1 MPAGD
6 EACEHLTSAAC
17 LQRCSP
23 RLLVCGRCA
32 EIVPLPPAD
41 GAGVLPPAR
50 VHAAP
55 GGILRGK
62 YRLIRKLGEGAHGV
76 SYLAEHVYLSHPC
89 VVKLL
94 PHRVADAT
102 DAAVQRLRSAARA
115 GFRVNDVNVVRVLDC
130 DVVRGQWYFVM
141 EYVEGA
147 DLGEVIRAGVRLSW
161 QQALQIAVDA
171 AGGLTAI
178 HRCKLVHR
186 DIKPSNLLLG
196 TDGRVRVA
204 DLGVAGFA
212 HDRTDP
218 HPASA
223 AEQVGT
229 LAYSAPELF
238 EPGAPV
244 GPRADLYSLG
254 ATLYHLVT
262 GRLPH
267 SGGTVFQRLIDLSCR
282 AATWPADLSTNPPA
296 WFIDAVMR
304 LLEIDPRQRFESAR
318 QFVEHLKPPAVEAV
332 PPSAAPVAETLE
344 PRGIGVLPF
353 ENERQ
358 DPHDDWLGYALANY
372 VSRALA
378 ELPGVY
384 VADQDG
390 LVGVLARLDAP
401 SAQSGAERLRTAGR
415 MVGAGTVVTGRF
427 ARDGGALRVI
437 AEVCRAESAAA
448 QTAARVEGSLAD
460 LAELEKKLL
469 SRLVRVLHLGPVG
482 QDTPH
487 PARSSVLEARE
498 KLVLGR
504 QEFLRGNYEQAID
517 LAQEAV
523 ALDPQF
529 AEAMGFMGVCYARV
543 GNYEAAETQ
552 HHRQE
557 HLAKEWDDGRLE
569 TEALANL
576 GVMHYFRGDYEAA
589 QCHYERAAARA
600 GRLGLAVEE
609 AQICNN
615 LGFVL
620 LRRGLLAEAE
630 AAFHRAIATHRTY
643 GGLTSLVGP
652 YNGMGNVLVEQ
663 KRYSEARTY
672 YRRAL
677 ALAEEVGDRT
687 SVGTTHMH
695 LGRCAAVEQRF
706 AEAKHEFTMSL
717 NALEETRFWNGLAR
731 AYEYIAEMNMQL
743 GDFDEAIRCA
753 DKRIELARQ
762 HTNARMEQAAWAQKA
777 ESLQRA
783 GRTAEAAACLA
794 KGRDAQPG

>member
-1 MPAGD
+1 MPVSATQCEHQSNRDHLRPAG
-6 EACEHLTSAAC
+6 T
-17 LQRCSP
+17 
-23 RLLVCGRCA
+23 RLLSCELCGCVLP
-32 EIVPLPPAD
+32 VPPYAS
-41 GAGVLPPAR
+41 AGVPPPAR

-55 GGILRGK
+55 DGVLRGK

-102 DAAVQRLRSAARA
+102 DAAVLRLRSEARA
-115 GFRVNDVNVVRVLDC
+115 GFRVNDGNVVRVLDC

-147 DLGEVIRAGVRLSW
+147 DLSEAVKAGVAITW
-161 QQALQIAVDA
+161 EQAVEIAIDA
-171 AGGLTAI
+171 ARGLAAI
-178 HRCKLVHR
+178 HRCGLVHR
-186 DIKPSNLLLG
+186 DVKPSNLLLG

-218 HPASA
+218 YPASA

-238 EPGAPV
+238 EPGAAV

-267 SGGTVFQRLIDLSCR
+267 AGATVFQRLIDLSCR
-282 AATWPADLSTNPPA
+282 EVSWPSDLASNPPE
-296 WFIDAVMR
+296 WFVGAVMR
-304 LLEIDPRQRFESAR
+304 LLAIDPAQRFESPR
-318 QFVEHLKPPAVEAV
+318 EFVEHLRPPAESTAPGSVV
-332 PPSAAPVAETLE
+332 PVAETLE

-378 ELPGVY
+378 QFPGVY

-390 LVGVLARLDAP
+390 LVGILARVDARGGQAG
-401 SAQSGAERLRTAGR
+401 SARLLAAGR

-427 ARDGGALRVI
+427 TRDGGAIRVL
-437 AEVCRAESAAA
+437 AEVFRADRPEA
-448 QTAARVEGSLAD
+448 QAMARVEGGLAD
-460 LAELEKKLL
+460 LGELEKNLV
-469 SRLVRVLHLGPVG
+469 SRLVRVLNLGVAR
-482 QDTPH
+482 QEAPH
-487 PARSSVLEARE
+487 PGHTSVLAARE

-504 QEFLRGNYEQAID
+504 QEFLRGNYEQAIA

-523 ALDPQF
+523 SLDPLF
-529 AEAMGFMGVCYARV
+529 AEAIGFIGVCYARV
-543 GNYEAAETQ
+543 GNYEAAAAQ

-557 HLAKEWDDGRLE
+557 ALAEEWDDGRLE

-589 QCHYERAAARA
+589 QSHYERAAARA
-600 GRLGLAVEE
+600 GQLGLAVEE

-620 LRRGLLAEAE
+620 LRRGLLGEAE
-630 AAFHRAIATHRTY
+630 HAFHRAIETHRTY
-643 GGLTSLVGP
+643 GGLTSLIGP

-663 KRYSEARTY
+663 KRYGEARAY

-695 LGRCAAVEQRF
+695 LGRCAAVEERF

-731 AYEYIAEMNMQL
+731 AYEYIAEMNLQL

-762 HTNARMEQAAWAQKA
+762 HTNARLEQAAWTQKA

-783 GRTAEAAACLA
+783 GRAAEAAACLA
-794 KGRDAQPG
+794 KGRDAQAS